1 MPGAPSSV
9 RSLLVAMPFAP
20 RRFRMLQVFKHVQGT
35 FQKRTVLSSPP
46 LNGRPLGV
54 TASPWKHSELH
65 HLFVL
70 LFYPLGCHGLRLKLV
85 QKVQGRHSTN
95 MSEKCLHASG
105 RCVCVWRINDNTAC
119 QLGNGGVS
127 SGLCRAHKHTPTH
140 ICILVEFGI
149 NTASCCSDVQ
159 AFHVSCRPVTLVVRL
174 VCLGCPV
181 SVFGPSAPHSCILIV
196 SGIQLIE
203 ASKHGSIANISTNVK
218 LTKSL
223 DRENTRTLE
232 NQ

>member
-1 MPGAPSSV
+1 MFKAPSKSGP
-9 RSLLVAMPFAP
+9 SCP
-20 RRFRMLQVFKHVQGT
+20 H
-35 FQKRTVLSSPP
+35 
-46 LNGRPLGV
+46 
-54 TASPWKHSELH
+54 
-65 HLFVL
+65 
-70 LFYPLGCHGLRLKLV
+70 
-85 QKVQGRHSTN
+85 RHSTAGPLV
-95 MSEKCLHASG
+95 SRHLRGSIPSFTTFSSSFSIPWGVTGSG
-105 RCVCVWRINDNTAC
+105 SNLFKRSKDDTAPTCPRSVSMHLAGVCVWRINDNTAC